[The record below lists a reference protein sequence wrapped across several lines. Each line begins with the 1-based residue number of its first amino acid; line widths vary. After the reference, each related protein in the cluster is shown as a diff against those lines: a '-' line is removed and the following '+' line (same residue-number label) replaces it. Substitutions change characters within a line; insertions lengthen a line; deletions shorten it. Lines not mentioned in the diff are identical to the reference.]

1 MVEGRGGSIDTPT
14 REEVFD
20 RAVASSPEVT
30 VSICGSEIPF
40 ILDTGSEVTVLPD
53 TLYQH
58 LESHTPIQKDVRRW
72 LRVYGANGLEIP
84 YIGYAELDMEVL
96 GLQLSRV
103 GTLVS
108 SSKSPSS
115 SPIGLL
121 GSNVLRELYK
131 AMKEEHGANYR
142 ARVEEIGGKKWVGAL
157 LAYDLE
163 ERSRAKTSFAKVGG
177 REPVCIPAHSTRVIT
192 CITRQTKAQAEVA
205 IQAIQDGSASLPR
218 GIAVVDTCAKPKG
231 GLVPVT
237 VANIGANDVWLQPR
251 NRIGI
256 VSEARVIHS
265 SGCAIDMTDEAIYLR
280 SGDVTEVAANRVNT
294 SEPPEV
300 NLPFDI
306 DLGGAQSCP
315 EQKGQ
320 LISLLHRYQDVFS
333 NSEDDLG
340 YTDTV
345 THNIP
350 TTDEQPVRVPH
361 RRIPPH
367 QMVEVRAHL
376 QKLVQ
381 QRIIRP
387 FTSPYAAPVVIV
399 RKKDGSLRLCVDYR
413 MLNEKTRKDAY
424 PLPRIEEA
432 LDSLKGAK
440 LFSSIDLAQGYHQVA
455 IDEADIPKTAF
466 RAGTGGL
473 FEYLRMPFGLS
484 NAPATFQR
492 LMEAV
497 MGDLN
502 YSALL
507 LYLDDILVFSKT
519 YEEHLERL
527 EVVFQRLRQHGLK
540 IKPSKC
546 HLLRKE
552 CSYLG
557 HVVSAEGVATD
568 PSKTKAI
575 QSWPC
580 PQSEKELRSFLGLA
594 GYYRRFVKGFSKI
607 AAPLHALL
615 SKEGCQKGRKWRRPT
630 AQQQQIFQEKWD
642 AKCTKAFEEL
652 KQRLVSPPVLGYPD
666 FTKPLIVET
675 DASLDG
681 LGAVLSQDQERGRVV
696 ISYASRG
703 LRPPEKNMENY
714 SSMKL
719 ELLALKWAVTEKF
732 REYLLGAKFI
742 VFTDNNPLSYLKSA
756 KLGATEMRW
765 ASQLAQFDFQI
776 KYRSGRS
783 NSNADAL
790 SRHKNHA
797 EETLQ
802 EVTHSTAMHDVHP
815 ISSPSGVTVR
825 ATMAAEAPT
834 ASLTIP
840 GYSHED
846 LAKLQQCDPLISRF
860 CKLWR
865 RGGKPGSRQLRHESS
880 ALRALVK
887 RWDRIEVH
895 SEVLYVRSHDPAEGD
910 SLQLLLPSEL
920 QTTVMEALHNQAGH
934 QGRERTLALIRKR
947 CFWPGMAAAVEKWCR
962 NCERCTVSKAPTPA
976 VRPSMGKLVAE
987 RPLDILAIDFTLLEK
1002 ATDGR
1007 ENVLVMTD
1015 VFSKFAQAVPCRD
1028 QKASTVARIL
1038 VQEWFQ
1044 KFGVPRRIHSDQGRN
1059 FESQLVKDLC
1069 GVYGIEKSRTT
1080 AYHPQ
1085 GNGQCERFNRT
1096 LHDRLRTLPPEQ
1108 KKRWPLHIKELV
1120 FMYNCTPHSSTNLS
1134 PFFVFMGQ
1142 EATLPIDLL
1151 LSPRNNVELP
1161 LSCDTWVEQH
1171 QQRLRAAAEF
1181 ARSRQLEKSEQRCKR
1196 NAERVNDKGVPIGT
1210 RVLLRNHIP
1219 GRNKIGDHWQATPYK
1234 VTARPHDNVY
1244 EVQLADGT
1252 GPKKRVTR
1260 TELLDTREMVP
1271 EEAPPAV
1278 MPGDCPPSEAP
1289 DGMPPSEDLD
1299 KGAGTTSHQGGD
1311 PKETGLVPE
1320 ETPFSNDGVTVGR
1333 GVDHGAGGAS
1343 NDQSQGTDEEEPLPL
1358 HDLTVL
1364 LNEDTQAS
1372 DTAVKSEILSLSSS
1386 DSDESQALDEVV
1398 EPEGSTLFQSPSEH
1412 SVPQTP
1418 EVAFEP
1424 DESPTLSK
1432 SPSSSEA
1439 PQTSDEVVEPK
1450 GPTPFKSPSARVEP
1464 QASDEALEPE
1474 SSPRSQSASD
1484 SAELEELRRSTRT
1497 TAGQHSNRHHLPESA
1512 IRVTN
1517 NQTVTDVATSQSDF
1531 AQLSQALAGL
1541 GEMLAEHLGGRLL
1554 AGWSTLQPR
1563 HYDDCIKEL

>member
-1 MVEGRGGSIDTPT
+1 MVEGKSGSLEMP

-30 VSICGSEIPF
+30 VSVCGSEIPF

-58 LESHTPIQKDVRRW
+58 LTSCAPLQKDVRRW

-84 YIGYAELDMEVL
+84 YIGYAELDMQLL
-96 GLQLSRV
+96 GVQLGRV
-103 GTLVS
+103 GALIS
-108 SSKSPSS
+108 SCESPSTRQV
-115 SPIGLL
+115 GLL
-121 GSNVLRELYK
+121 GSNVLKELHK
-131 AMKEEHGANYR
+131 TMKEEHGGGYLAK
-142 ARVEEIGGKKWVGAL
+142 VEEIGGKQWVGAL
-157 LAYDLE
+157 FAYDLE
-163 ERSRAKTSFAKVGG
+163 QRSREKTSFAKVGG
-177 REPVCIPAHSTRVIT
+177 REPLCIPAHSTRIISCVT
-192 CITRQTKAQAEVA
+192 QQSSAPREVA
-205 IQAIQDGSASLPR
+205 IQAIHDGSSNLPR
-218 GIAVVDTCAKPKG
+218 GIAVVDTFAKVRR

-237 VANIGANDVWLQPR
+237 VANIGGEDVWLQPR
-251 NRIGI
+251 SRIGL
-256 VSEARVIHS
+256 VAEASVIHS
-265 SGCAIDMTDEAIYLR
+265 SDCTIDLTEDGIYLR
-280 SGDVTEVAANRVNT
+280 SANATEVAANRIST
-294 SEPPEV
+294 SEPTNETS
-300 NLPFDI
+300 LPFDI
-306 DLGGAQSCP
+306 DIGGAQSCP
-315 EQKGQ
+315 EQKRQ
-320 LISLLHRYQDVFS
+320 LLNLLRRYQDVFCH
-333 NSEDDLG
+333 NEDDLG

-345 THNIP
+345 KHKIP
-350 TTDEQPVRVPH
+350 TTDEQPVCVPH

-367 QMVEVRAHL
+367 QMMEVRAHL
-376 QKLVQ
+376 QKLLGQ
-381 QRIIRP
+381 KIIRP
-387 FTSPYAAPVVIV
+387 STSPYAAPVVIV

-413 MLNEKTRKDAY
+413 MLNGKTRKDAY

-432 LDSLKGAK
+432 LDSLKGAT

-502 YSALL
+502 FSALL

-546 HLLRKE
+546 HLLRRE
-552 CSYLG
+552 CNYLG
-557 HVVSAEGVATD
+557 HVVSAGGVATD

-580 PQSEKELRSFLGLA
+580 PRSEKELRSFLGLA

-615 SKEGCQKGRKWRRPT
+615 SKDGCKKGRKWRSPT
-630 AQQQQIFQEKWD
+630 AQQQQTFLEKWSTD
-642 AKCTKAFEEL
+642 CTHAFEEL
-652 KQRLVSPPVLGYPD
+652 KRRLVSPPLLGYPD
-666 FTKPLIVET
+666 FTQPLIVET

-681 LGAVLSQDQERGRVV
+681 LGAVLSQDQAGKRVV
-696 ISYASRG
+696 ICYASRG

-765 ASQLAQFDFQI
+765 ASQLAQFDFEI
-776 KYRSGRS
+776 KYRTGKS
-783 NSNADAL
+783 NTSADAL
-790 SRHKNHA
+790 SRLNSHA

-802 EVTHSTAMHDVHP
+802 EITQSTAMHDVHP
-815 ISSPSGVTVR
+815 GPTTNGATVH
-825 ATMAAEAPT
+825 ATMATEAPSAT
-834 ASLTIP
+834 STIP
-840 GYSHED
+840 GYSNDD
-846 LAKLQQCDPLISRF
+846 LAELQQSDPLISRF
-860 CKLWR
+860 YKLWR

-880 ALRALVK
+880 ALRALIK
-887 RWDRIEVH
+887 RWDRIEAH
-895 SEVLYVRSHDPAEGD
+895 GEVLYVRSHDPVEGD
-910 SLQLLLPSEL
+910 SFQLLLPVKL
-920 QTTVMEALHNQAGH
+920 QPMVMGALHNQAGH
-934 QGRERTLALIRKR
+934 QGRERTLALIRRR
-947 CFWPGMAAAVEKWCR
+947 CFWPGMATAVEKWCR

-976 VRPSMGKLVAE
+976 VRPSMGRLLAE
-987 RPLDILAIDFTLLEK
+987 HPLDILAIDFTVLER

-1015 VFSKFAQAVPCRD
+1015 VFSKFSQAVPCQD
-1028 QKASTVARIL
+1028 QKASTVARVL

-1044 KFGVPRRIHSDQGRN
+1044 RFRVPRRIHSDQGRN

-1069 GVYGIEKSRTT
+1069 SVYGIEKSRTT

-1120 FMYNCTPHSSTNLS
+1120 FIYNCTPHSSTGLS

-1142 EATLPIDLL
+1142 QPKLPIDLL
-1151 LSPRNNVELP
+1151 LSSREHADGQPN
-1161 LSCDTWVEQH
+1161 CDSWVKQH
-1171 QQRLRAAAEF
+1171 QQRLRAAAEVS
-1181 ARSRQLEKSEQRCKR
+1181 RSKQLEKSERRCER
-1196 NAERVNDKGVPIGT
+1196 NQERANDKGIAVGT
-1210 RVLLRNHIP
+1210 RVLLRNRVP

-1260 TELLDTREMVP
+1260 TEVLDTREIVP
-1271 EEAPPAV
+1271 EEAPLAEENDSASQDPH
-1278 MPGDCPPSEAP
+1278 PGAEIIPSQ
-1289 DGMPPSEDLD
+1289 
-1299 KGAGTTSHQGGD
+1299 KGD
-1311 PKETGLVPE
+1311 PKD
-1320 ETPFSNDGVTVGR
+1320 NDSIPGR
-1333 GVDHGAGGAS
+1333 Y
-1343 NDQSQGTDEEEPLPL
+1343 P
-1358 HDLTVL
+1358 
-1364 LNEDTQAS
+1364 LNEDVPTNHCDGEAMEDRNDGTDAGEAPPLQDMMVLLKGKDTQS
-1372 DTAVKSEILSLSSS
+1372 I
-1386 DSDESQALDEVV
+1386 
-1398 EPEGSTLFQSPSEH
+1398 
-1412 SVPQTP
+1412 SVPLQS
-1418 EVAFEP
+1418 
-1424 DESPTLSK
+1424 SPTSSK
-1432 SPSSSEA
+1432 LIQPL
-1439 PQTSDEVVEPK
+1439 PD
-1450 GPTPFKSPSARVEP
+1450 EP
-1464 QASDEALEPE
+1464 QASDEALEAKGPPLPQSSSDRDEPHASDEAMKTPGAERSNLRETTTPAEISPPHNTAEAVGHTRQHPPPKLSTLPGKIVRPDDAYEAEEAKIHTVPE
-1474 SSPRSQSASD
+1474 SPSD
-1484 SAELEELRRSTRT
+1484 SVGPELPRRSTRA
-1497 TAGQHSNRHHLPESA
+1497 TAGQHSNQHHLPRTASRA
-1512 IRVTN
+1512 TN
-1517 NQTVTDVATSQSDF
+1517 NQMMTDITPSLSDF
-1531 AQLSQALAGL
+1531 AQFSQALVSL
-1541 GEMLAEHLGGRLL
+1541 GETLADHLGERLH

-1563 HYDDCIKEL
+1563 RYYGYIKEL